1 MKSGLVVEQDFS
13 RQSSKIRF
21 LIALMVLAIGV
32 AALAPPQAVAGGCVA
47 KNGTTALYSASSWP
61 NPNVNYP
68 VSGKQPTLFILVENP
83 SAGVYFNAQLRD
95 PKIWAARLAEMDK
108 YFNEVSMGKMRIT
121 PAVENYGTLNDGVIG
136 PVTIG
141 NLSTTTTSSMTPTLA
156 WNAILAA
163 GPFVNY
169 ARFDANQDARL
180 DANELHIVIIQ
191 AGYEE
196 AYDPVLTP
204 YPSVW
209 MQSRSWSMPVFIPN
223 VGYVGQTGNFQYP
236 GLTNPIPRYY
246 TNNVG
251 ITSFNYLGSQV
262 YTTPGTVTATP
273 IGPFVHLIGHD
284 IGLPDLDGTGGVNTD
299 FLGLHCLM
307 SMGEWG
313 GNGSLPVH
321 PDALLKQ
328 TLGWENLQ
336 QVLAPLDGTFTVPA
350 TMGTNQAVYVQSL
363 TAYFNNNKDNQG
375 FLIENRQHIG
385 YDAGLPGTQGGLAIY
400 KLDLGQGGSFNQPTI
415 NPRISMVQAGGSTTL
430 STFGTG
436 GPGVGGPGGGG
447 VGGTNTFGSE
457 TDYYRAGNNIT
468 LNDLTRVNSNLFN
481 AGLSDVAIDRVS
493 ASLPIMTFDVSQVVR
508 VGFTY
513 ALQYA
518 SEGIGVANMLLK
530 LDRISKSPVS
540 VSYSYAGGTAIP
552 GALPSG
558 AFSFAET
565 TYQASPG
572 PFTVSFA
579 PGEIY
584 KSFPINVN
592 NDALVNGSRSATFA
606 LSNPRGAILD
616 TTHSALRTVFL
627 DNDNSILNLVTPNG
641 GEIFNRGFT
650 MPITWYTN
658 NSIAGNSV
666 RLDLYANGIYYTTI
680 AGSVSNNANTVTY
693 NYAIPATLPVGF
705 KYRVVVTS
713 NIDPIY
719 TDKSDNDFSIVD
731 PNFRIVKFVINDGV
745 TPATKRDVKL
755 NITVPAGVTAKQY
768 MASEDSKFTGASW
781 LTIPVAPVAN
791 VYSIPFTLSKGNSN
805 KWVYVKIR
813 SAALQET
820 PRASNWIKL
829 VVPFLPP
836 TLQAIASTNV
846 IEHVP
851 YISPTPVIVSG
862 DLPVMWTLVAGPPG
876 SVLNP
881 ANGVVTW
888 KDPKLV
894 DNPANFTLRAT
905 NGAGFGEAKWTLT
918 VQQATVGNA
927 VDSPALPWRSWG
939 TPWFYQTAVAAD
951 RIDAARSGVIA
962 ANGKSAAALTVT
974 GPGTLTFWWK
984 VSSLAGTG
992 KLGFYIGG
1000 VLKSEITGD
1009 SGWQFK
1015 TVQVP
1020 TGTWALDWVYS
1031 KTGSGTAGLDAGFL
1045 DSAGWSPVTK

>member
-1 MKSGLVVEQDFS
+1 MKSGLVVGQDYG
-13 RQSSKIRF
+13 RQSHKIRF
-21 LIALMVLAIGV
+21 FIALMALAIGLAV
-32 AALAPPQAVAGGCVA
+32 LAPPQAVAGGCLA
-47 KNGTTALYSASSWP
+47 KSGSTALYTASSWP
-61 NPNVNYP
+61 NTNVAYP
-68 VSGKQPTLFILVENP
+68 VGGKQPTLFILVENP
-83 SAGVYFNAQLRD
+83 LAGVTFNTQLRD
-95 PKIWAARLAEMDK
+95 PKIWAGRLAEMDK
-108 YFNEVSMGKMRIT
+108 FYNEVSMGKMRIV
-121 PAVENYGTLNDGVIG
+121 PAVESYGTLNDGVIG
-136 PVTIG
+136 PISIG

-163 GPFVNY
+163 GAYVNY
-169 ARFDANQDARL
+169 ARFDTNQDARL

-196 AYDPVLTP
+196 TYDPVNTP

-209 MQSRSWSMPVFIPN
+209 MHSRSWSMPVFIPN
-223 VGYVGQTGNFQYP
+223 VGYIGQTGNFQYP

-251 ITSFNYLGSQV
+251 ITSYNYVGSQI
-262 YTTPGTVTATP
+262 YTGPGAVMATP
-273 IGPFVHLIGHD
+273 LGPFVHLIGHD
-284 IGLPDLDGTGGVNTD
+284 IGLPDLDGGGGVSGD

-307 SMGEWG
+307 SMGQWG

-328 TLGWENLQ
+328 TLSWENIQ
-336 QVLAPLDGTFTVPA
+336 QVLAPLDGTFTMPA
-350 TMGTNQAVYVQSL
+350 TMGTNQSIYVQSQAAL
-363 TAYFNNNKDNQG
+363 SVPGYLDDNQG

-400 KLDLGQGGSFNQPTI
+400 HIDLGPGGSLNQPAT

-430 STFGTG
+430 AAF
-436 GPGVGGPGGGG
+436 GGGTF
-447 VGGTNTFGSE
+447 VGLNPFGSE

-468 LNDLTRVNSNLFN
+468 LNDLTRPNSNLYPVGFRPTGN
-481 AGLSDVAIDRVS
+481 LSDVAIDRVS
-493 ASLPIMTFDVSQVVR
+493 ASLPVMTFDVSQVVR
-508 VGFTY
+508 IGFTY

-518 SEGIGVANMLLK
+518 SEGVGITNMLLK
-530 LDRISKSPVS
+530 LDRQSKSPVT
-540 VSYSYAGGTAIP
+540 VSYSYAGGSAMP
-552 GALPSG
+552 GALPGG
-558 AFSFAET
+558 AFSFTET

-572 PFTVSFA
+572 PFTVSFN
-579 PGEIY
+579 PGETY
-584 KSFPINVN
+584 KSFGINVN
-592 NDALVNGSRSATFA
+592 NDAFVNGSRSATFM
-606 LSNPRGAILD
+606 LSNPHGGILD

-627 DNDNSILNLVTPNG
+627 DNDNSNLNVVTPNG
-641 GEIFNRGFT
+641 GEVINRGSA
-650 MPITWYTN
+650 MAISWYTN
-658 NSIAGNSV
+658 PSIVGNSV
-666 RLDLYANGIYYTTI
+666 RVDLYANGVYYTTLS
-680 AGSVSNNANTVTY
+680 GGVTNNAGAVTFTY
-693 NYAIPATLPVGF
+693 NIPATFPVGF
-705 KYRVVVTS
+705 KYRVAVTS
-713 NIDPIY
+713 NNDPTY

-731 PNFRIVKFVINDGV
+731 PNFKIVKYVINDGV

-755 NITVPAGVTAKQY
+755 NITVPSGVTAAQY
-768 MASEDSKFTGASW
+768 MASEDANFTGASW

-820 PRASNWIKL
+820 PRSSNWIKL

-836 TLQAIASTNV
+836 MLQAIASANV

-851 YISPTPVIVSG
+851 YTSPTPVILSG

-876 SVLNP
+876 AVLNP

-888 KDPKLV
+888 KDPNLV

-905 NGAGFGEAKWTLT
+905 NSVGFGEAKWTLT
-918 VQQATVGNA
+918 VQPATIGNA
-927 VDSPALPWRSWG
+927 VDSPALPWRSWA

-951 RIDAARSGVIA
+951 RIDAARSGAIPT
-962 ANGKSAAALTVT
+962 NGKSAVALTVT
-974 GPGTLTFWWK
+974 GPGTMTFWWK

-1000 VLKSEITGD
+1000 VLNSEITGD

-1015 TVQVP
+1015 SVP
-1020 TGTWALDWVYS
+1020 VPAGTWALDWVYS
-1031 KTGSGTAGLDAGFL
+1031 KTGSGVAGMDAGFL
-1045 DSAGWSPVTK
+1045 DSAGWSPAAK